1 MNVPLADEDV
11 KAYFKRQ
18 ERHWS
23 ALAAAALGGVDSSE
37 DEDGLDEKAKD
48 RRDKK
53 RNLALKKKAK
63 ELAEAAFAEATSAA
77 ASS

>member
-1 MNVPLADEDV
+1 MNVPLAGEDV

-23 ALAAAALGGVDSSE
+23 ALAAAALGGVDSE
-37 DEDGLDEKAKD
+37 DEDGLDDKAKD

-53 RNLALKKKAK
+53 KNLALKKKAK